1 MLLSLGLNLP
11 AAAGLAAISLPLV
24 AVVLGHGAFDAQ
36 AVSATALALCAYAP
50 GLPAYAL
57 SRPLLAACHALE
69 SGLPLKAAAIAL
81 AVALAGGYAL
91 TLRFGA
97 WGPPLGVS
105 VGLWCNAA
113 LLWIGLSRRV
123 SLRLALRSLAVQ
135 LAGTA
140 PDLRERLWRCPLG
153 RARLEHRAAGPCHT
167 SRGSRVRRL
176 PAHRRPELV
185 PPLEKAIVHLEHF
198 LFTLPYFKGH

>member
-1 MLLSLGLNLP
+1 MP
-11 AAAGLAAISLPLV
+11 
-24 AVVLGHGAFDAQ
+24 
-36 AVSATALALCAYAP
+36 LCAYAP

-69 SGLPLKAAAIAL
+69 SGLPLKAAAVAL

-123 SLRLALRSLAVQ
+123 PCGFRSAPSPCSLPERPLTFGSAYGVVLWAGYASNIAQLALAIPAGAAVYAASL
-135 LAGTA
+135 LIG
-140 PDLRERLWRCPLG
+140 DRNWFRLLKKR
-153 RARLEHRAAGPCHT
+153 
-167 SRGSRVRRL
+167 
-176 PAHRRPELV
+176 
-185 PPLEKAIVHLEHF
+185 
-198 LFTLPYFKGH
+198 

>member
-1 MLLSLGLNLP
+1 MRLRTR
-11 AAAGLAAISLPLV
+11 LARLC
-24 AVVLGHGAFDAQ
+24 AFP
-36 AVSATALALCAYAP
+36 ALAG
-50 GLPAYAL
+50 GLPRL
-57 SRPLLAACHALE
+57 GKRD
-69 SGLPLKAAAIAL
+69 PLKAAAVAL

-123 SLRLALRSLAVQ
+123 SLRLPLRSLAVQ

-140 PDLRERLWRCPLG
+140 LTFGSAYGVVLWAGHASNIAQLALAIPAGAAVYAASLLIGDRNWFRLLKKR
-153 RARLEHRAAGPCHT
+153 
-167 SRGSRVRRL
+167 
-176 PAHRRPELV
+176 
-185 PPLEKAIVHLEHF
+185 
-198 LFTLPYFKGH
+198 

>member
-1 MLLSLGLNLP
+1 MRKPFPPRRLP
-11 AAAGLAAISLPLV
+11 CAPTHPACPPMRFPGPCWRLA
-24 AVVLGHGAFDAQ
+24 
-36 AVSATALALCAYAP
+36 
-50 GLPAYAL
+50 
-57 SRPLLAACHALE
+57 HALE
-69 SGLPLKAAAIAL
+69 SGLPLKAAAVAL

-123 SLRLALRSLAVQ
+123 SLRLPLRSLAVQ

-140 PDLRERLWRCPLG
+140 LTFGSSLWRCPLG